1 MGKTPELGIKVR
13 VDPTIDRTT
22 LENSI
27 AKATPQGGIPIKGVI
42 DAEEALRSISLYQKT
57 ENEYVPILGKITNAK
72 NALETAFENKSVD
85 IEAKLSQNS
94 ISSIKSQISEL
105 FSEDNLIKEDIV
117 ADIKLNVDKPQ
128 STKKPANNS
137 GRFKKPSFEKETIQ
151 AEKLLETMAAAQRKA
166 IEAEKAQRDI
176 ANQHNIIYQNAVQHY
191 ATKAKDSNDV
201 IARTATGLMDAND
214 SLKDLTS
221 QAEQYKLKWK
231 DIVTAIGQA
240 TLDLSKL
247 MVPGTEFGGKGRTGK
262 GGKWDQIFS
271 SFEEFTDYLPDLDTE
286 TKQKYLGPIQDWAK
300 KIMDSASDE
309 FSAEMMKEATAM
321 LAGLADALSKVDVTA
336 LPEGSSVQKKLKERL
351 TSNVEFLNSTFPS
364 MSGNDVFLGAK
375 DSAIQYYLNLLQ
387 QVADYYKNVEAA
399 SKAASESVALANEA
413 FTIKLHEPLPEEKQ
427 STPNP
432 VVEQTVENV
441 VEGSSPVSLD
451 GKVILEKKDI
461 TVPTEAVDILG
472 RVVLEKKDVTPPTE
486 AVDVPGKVILTNDDI
501 KIPDKPIDV
510 KGKMT
515 ISMTGTEAGDSQESG
530 SKKKSK
536 NKKSSNLETELVNSL
551 HKKYRTLISL
561 EKERAHLFAPEDE
574 ARLTT
579 VNTKI
584 KETNKDINA
593 LHTTIKNFN
602 YNLDDHP
609 IIGDDIEDYIN
620 TSDRATFEF
629 DAALKELEQRNLQKN
644 RTYETDLQMEESNGL
659 RDSIIKAYQEII
671 SLEKKRGKLYKEDD
685 VDTLNR
691 VNEQLDEQYK
701 LVDRLNKQAA
711 QSAINPYQ
719 FTQTNNRIE
728 KLKNEAALSKKNAS
742 EDFARGQAAERLR
755 VNELVSKALDDA
767 KSQYVNQ
774 VKELYGSLITLQKQ
788 FGKLGGVDKTID
800 SDHIKQKILDIQNAL
815 STAIYDAYDAGVD
828 VDQLKEVIKLKNEY
842 ESELDFSNKKRQ
854 NAFDEDALKDKTQ
867 AIKAATNDY
876 IDALKQYAKNTRTLL
891 VETDQKV
898 IDVLEQDNDRLNSIM
913 DSSGKTLLKY
923 GTDAA
928 DAWDRIKIEESNQ
941 EVLHS
946 ISLSKKIAKETHD
959 IEIESKAL
967 TTAITQMLNRKSKA
981 YKAFV
986 SAETPEEKDVA
997 KHVNDS
1003 IGKNLNTLLSKAK
1016 NKGII
1021 NDPKIVDSLKL
1032 YGLEIKNIIAD
1043 ITEKNKGEQARL
1055 SESVSKS
1062 FENTKK
1068 QYSSQIKELYRS
1080 LISLQ
1085 KQYGKLGGVD
1095 KALDSEHVKQ
1105 KILDV
1110 QNVLNTTISDAYN
1123 AGVDVDQL
1131 KEVIKLKNEYE
1142 SELDFSNK
1150 KRQDAFDEDALKD
1163 KTQAI
1168 KAATN
1173 DYIDALKQYSKNTRT
1188 LLVETDQNVIAA
1200 LQKDN
1205 AKLDSIMKSA
1215 RATLLKYG
1223 ADANEA
1229 WAKIDTEKSNQDI
1242 LESISLSKKIQE
1254 ESDNIEAE
1262 SKALTSAIAQML
1274 SRKSKAYNDFVTAE
1288 IPEKKDVAKYINDS
1302 IGKELNSLFTEAN
1315 NKGLINDPKIVDSLK
1330 LYTLEIKN
1338 TTAAINE
1345 KSKAEQK
1352 DATFI
1357 KTKAGEYQTYIN
1369 RLGSITDDEDRL
1381 ESAKKTFSAI
1391 SELAEEL
1398 DMATNTPGANRDTI
1412 ASNWA
1417 EKYKNLIDES
1427 DIENIKTYA
1436 DAIEFLNKVVVE
1448 FRNET
1453 AKIKGDKTLES
1464 AITRAKTEALNQA
1477 SRIEKYLEKNP
1488 RVLKSEYG
1496 PILESLI
1503 EQLTSND
1510 GWKDIENIS
1519 HSFADISRNIHNAGL
1534 ETETLSEKFEKL
1546 FGEHLSTALVMGAL
1560 HQLQQSLQIMYQ
1572 NVVDI
1577 DAAMAELRKVSNM
1590 TAQDMANYM
1599 EQAADQA
1606 ARLGVSITSY
1616 VSSTAD

>member
-42 DAEEALRSISLYQKT
+42 DAEEALRSISRYQKT

-247 MVPGTEFGGKGRTGK
+247 MVSGTEFGGKGRTGK

-530 SKKKSK
+530 FKKKSK

-685 VDTLNR
+685 VDMLNR

-854 NAFDEDALKDKTQ
+854 DAFDEDALKDKTQ

-913 DSSGKTLLKY
+913 NSSGKTLLKY

-1016 NKGII
+1016 NKGI
-1021 NDPKIVDSLKL
+1021 
-1032 YGLEIKNIIAD
+1032 
-1043 ITEKNKGEQARL
+1043 
-1055 SESVSKS
+1055 
-1062 FENTKK
+1062 
-1068 QYSSQIKELYRS
+1068 
-1080 LISLQ
+1080 
-1085 KQYGKLGGVD
+1085 
-1095 KALDSEHVKQ
+1095 
-1105 KILDV
+1105 
-1110 QNVLNTTISDAYN
+1110 
-1123 AGVDVDQL
+1123 
-1131 KEVIKLKNEYE
+1131 
-1142 SELDFSNK
+1142 
-1150 KRQDAFDEDALKD
+1150 
-1163 KTQAI
+1163 
-1168 KAATN
+1168 
-1173 DYIDALKQYSKNTRT
+1173 
-1188 LLVETDQNVIAA
+1188 
-1200 LQKDN
+1200 
-1205 AKLDSIMKSA
+1205 
-1215 RATLLKYG
+1215 
-1223 ADANEA
+1223 
-1229 WAKIDTEKSNQDI
+1229 
-1242 LESISLSKKIQE
+1242 
-1254 ESDNIEAE
+1254 
-1262 SKALTSAIAQML
+1262 
-1274 SRKSKAYNDFVTAE
+1274 
-1288 IPEKKDVAKYINDS
+1288 
-1302 IGKELNSLFTEAN
+1302 
-1315 NKGLINDPKIVDSLK
+1315 INDPKIVDSLK

-1560 HQLQQSLQIMYQ
+1560 HQLQQSLQIMFQ
-1572 NVVDI
+1572 NVVNI
-1577 DAAMAELRKVSNM
+1577 DTAMAELRKVSNM